1 MWEKHILSGNQLKW
15 IYEEEIEKSI
25 TMEHLDRGCLLGD
38 IGEARW
44 ANTVSKVAVAIYV
57 ELQSSIIVNI
67 DIIDIYI
74 HVHK

>member
-1 MWEKHILSGNQLKW
+1 
-15 IYEEEIEKSI
+15 
-25 TMEHLDRGCLLGD
+25 MEHLDRGCLLGD